1 MMHCVNH
8 KEVIDMNTDG
18 KTTYGEAATTM
29 AEVAIG
35 AAQTAAQVA
44 SDPIGTARKQVK
56 GFERKG
62 TPTARRVNRKV
73 TARFEAATAPARD
86 AAKTLNARFNRSAK
100 RAERFAKRA
109 EEVAG
114 GLLPE
119 KLALR
124 GLHLVKVQAKRQD
137 IVGDV
142 AKGALNIFNE
152 SFKTI
157 AKTATRLEKASELS
171 KPAVK
176 PTTPRRSTAR
186 R

>member
-1 MMHCVNH
+1 
-8 KEVIDMNTDG
+8 MNTDG

-186 R
+186 RRAA